1 MSRVLVT
8 GIEGFVGGHLAR
20 RLRDSGHDVV
30 GIHYAEPPA
39 GLPARLMHGDV
50 RVFPLLRLLV
60 RASEP
65 DWVVHLA
72 GLSSVATSETRGSE
86 TWTINATGT
95 LNLLES
101 VRQLELD
108 CRVLVISS
116 ADVYGRSNIGKPL
129 EEDAPELPLSP
140 YALSKQAAED
150 IARFYHR
157 AYGTQCIILRPF
169 SHTGPGQAPNF
180 VFPKVAHAI
189 AQVEA
194 GRRDPVIEMGNLE
207 VRRDYTDV
215 RDIVRAYEL
224 ALQHCT
230 PGETYNV
237 TSGKPALIGDGV
249 ELLRSKAKVPV
260 EVRTAAAMLR
270 GRDIPVLT
278 GNPDKF
284 RAATGWMPEIPFDQT
299 LSDLLDYYR
308 AQAE

>member
-1 MSRVLVT
+1 VSRVLVT
-8 GIEGFVGGHLAR
+8 GVEGFVGGHLAR
-20 RLRDSGHDVV
+20 RLRESGHDVV
-30 GIHYAEPPA
+30 GIHYAEPPP
-39 GLPARLMHGDV
+39 GLPARLLHGDV

-65 DWVVHLA
+65 DAIVHLA
-72 GLSSVATSETRGSE
+72 GLSSVATSETRGSD
-86 TWTINATGT
+86 TWNINATGT

-101 VRQLELD
+101 VRQLGID
-108 CRVLVISS
+108 CPTLVISS

-129 EEDAPELPLSP
+129 AETEPELPLSP

-157 AYGTQCIILRPF
+157 AYGTRCIILRPF
-169 SHTGPGQAPNF
+169 SHTGPAQAPNF

-194 GRRDPVIEMGNLE
+194 GRRDPLIEMGNLE
-207 VRRDYTDV
+207 VKRDYTDV

-224 ALQHCT
+224 AVEHCA

-237 TSGKPALIGDGV
+237 TSGRPVLIRDGV
-249 ELLRSKAKVPV
+249 ELLRSQARLPV
-260 EVRTAAAMLR
+260 EIRTAASMLR

-278 GNPDKF
+278 GSPDKF
-284 RAATGWMPEIPFDQT
+284 RAATGWQPEIPFDQT
-299 LSDLLDYYR
+299 LTDLLDYYR
-308 AQAE
+308 AQVA